1 MRVQVPPFA
10 LFFFCGNSSVVER
23 HLAKVDVAG
32 PTPVFRSKF
41 KSDSGHL
48 NRFFVILSRFK
59 NIVLEQFI
67 SIFKEQK
74 VKLTTE
80 FTSLEKSAVKLTVT
94 IAKKD
99 VQESYN
105 GVLTKYT
112 KNAQIPGF
120 RKGHVPANILERK
133 YGEGIKADA
142 LSEIIDSSLNEIFEK
157 ETENRPLPYQQ
168 PAMEK
173 VPELDLTKDLTYSVT
188 YDVFP
193 KVEVSNLSGITIK
206 EPQVTISDK
215 DLENELKAIQE
226 RNAVVIDKKADE
238 PAEKDNIVTVDYEE
252 ENGEKRNGYVFTI
265 GSGEDAYGIEDQII
279 GMKKDETKEFEK
291 DSKKIKVTV
300 KTIKVRNLPA
310 LDDELAKDVSEK
322 FKTLDDLKKDISRN
336 MEVAKNR
343 KISEIKSQ
351 SLLEQL
357 IEKNPFEIPASMLA
371 AELDGR
377 WRMMAQQ
384 FQTTPEQLKKMIE
397 SSGQTTESMLK
408 EWTGDSEKMLKSRII
423 VDSLIKSKNISVT
436 PEEIE
441 EQYKKIAEEG
451 GMDVEEVKKHYSDPR
466 SKEWL
471 IDDTKEQKL
480 YNELYKEVKV
490 SKGDK
495 TTFADLFAT
504 K

>member
-1 MRVQVPPFA
+1 M
-10 LFFFCGNSSVVER
+10 
-23 HLAKVDVAG
+23 
-32 PTPVFRSKF
+32 
-41 KSDSGHL
+41 
-48 NRFFVILSRFK
+48 
-59 NIVLEQFI
+59 
-67 SIFKEQK
+67 
-74 VKLTTE
+74 KLTTE

-105 GVLTKYT
+105 NVLAKYT

-120 RKGHVPANILERK
+120 RKGHVPANVLERK

-142 LSEIIDSSLNEIFEK
+142 LSELIDKSLNEIFEK
-157 ETENRPLPYQQ
+157 ETTNRPLPYKQ
-168 PAMEK
+168 PVMET
-173 VPELDLTKDLTYSVT
+173 VPELDTSKDLSYSVT

-193 KVEVSNLSGITIK
+193 KVEVKNLTGITIK
-206 EPQVTISDK
+206 EPQVQITDK
-215 DLENELKAIQE
+215 DLENELKNIQE
-226 RNAVVIDKKADE
+226 RNAVVIDKKSDE
-238 PAEKDNIVTVDYEE
+238 LAQKGDIVTVDYSEE
-252 ENGEKRNGYVFTI
+252 GGENRNGYVFTI
-265 GSGEDAYGIEDQII
+265 GAGDDAYGIDDKVT

-300 KTIKVRNLPA
+300 KAIKVRNLPA
-310 LDDELAKDVSEK
+310 LDDDLAQDVSEK

-343 KISEIKSQ
+343 KIAEIKSQ

-357 IEKNPFEIPASMLA
+357 VEKNPFEIPASMLE

-384 FQTTPEQLKKMIE
+384 FQTTPEQLEKMIT
-397 SSGQTTESMLK
+397 SSGQTKETML
-408 EWTGDSEKMLKSRII
+408 EQWTGNSEKMLKSRII
-423 VDSLIKSKNISVT
+423 VDSLLKSRNISVT

-441 EQYKKIAEEG
+441 EEYKKIAEEG
-451 GMDVEEVKKHYSDPR
+451 GMDIEEVKKHYSDPR

-471 IDDTKEQKL
+471 IDDTKENKL
-480 YNELYKEVKV
+480 YDELYKEVKV
-490 SKGDK
+490 TKGDK
-495 TTFADLFAT
+495 VSFADLFAAPAPAE